1 MLKLGQ
7 SLIAMGQ
14 KKEGCTTLDALKSK
28 YPKASDNV
36 TAEARRAHKAARCR

>member
-14 KKEGCTTLDALKSK
+14 IKEGCTTLGALSSK
-28 YPKASDNV
+28 YPAASK
-36 TAEARRAHKAARCR
+36 TISAQAAAEHKTSCR